1 MSVLVAAA
9 AADQA
14 APLIE
19 SLRAADVAA
28 QWVVDGPN
36 LVPDALQAE
45 ADALLWLCDRA
56 DATVVDRLA
65 ALQTARAMP
74 VAWVCA
80 APVDDATL
88 AAALDAGVHALRIG
102 PAADAQA
109 LLRVARARF
118 AHELRLKSALDAAE
132 RALQERKLVDRAKGI
147 LMRGRAMS
155 EDQAFSV
162 LRAAS
167 MQANQRV
174 GEVSGRVIEAARHAD
189 AVNRAGQLR
198 MLSQRL
204 VKLAAL
210 RAAGI
215 EPADTR
221 ARLDASVER
230 AEQQIEA
237 LRRSLAGS
245 PTQSAHE
252 SVMASWQA
260 LRDALHKRPE
270 REELADFDR
279 LAEALLRD
287 ADALTAAVEAQG
299 LTTTLH
305 VVNLCG
311 RQRMLAQ
318 RIAKQALLG
327 SLLRGDAAAAAQRAA
342 VDTDTEFQRAL
353 SALAALPIATPE
365 IRDALARAERSW
377 QQLRGALP
385 QAQAVGGRRTLA
397 HASETLLELFD
408 ELTARYEHSL
418 QVILG

>member
-1 MSVLVAAA
+1 MSVLII
-9 AADQA
+9 AADAAQA

-19 SLRAADVAA
+19 ALRAADMVAR
-28 QWVVDGPN
+28 WVADGPN

-45 ADALLWLCDRA
+45 PEALLWLCEMA
-56 DATVVDRLA
+56 DAGVVERLS
-65 ALQTARAMP
+65 ALQAAHPMP
-74 VAWVCA
+74 VALVCTA
-80 APVDDATL
+80 SIDDPTL
-88 AAALDAGVHALRIG
+88 AAALGAGVHALELG
-102 PAADAQA
+102 PAHNPQG

-118 AHELRLKSALDAAE
+118 AHERGLKAALDAAE
-132 RALQERKLVDRAKGI
+132 RTLHERKLVDRAKGI

-162 LRAAS
+162 LRTAS

-174 GEVSGRVIEAARHAD
+174 GEVSERVIEAARHAD

-210 RAAGI
+210 RAAAV

-221 ARLDASVER
+221 TRLDASVER
-230 AEQQIEA
+230 AEQQIDA
-237 LRRSLAGS
+237 LRRSLAAS
-245 PTQSAHE
+245 PAHVTLE
-252 SVMASWQA
+252 PVATSWQA
-260 LRDALHKRPE
+260 LHEALHKRPE
-270 REELADFDR
+270 RESLADFDA

-327 SLLRGDAAAAAQRAA
+327 TLLRGDAALAAQRAA
-342 VDTDTEFQRAL
+342 VDTDAEFQRAL
-353 SALAALPIATPE
+353 SALAALPISTPE
-365 IRDALARAERSW
+365 IRDALERADRSW

-385 QAQAVGGRRTLA
+385 QAQTTTGRRTLA
-397 HASETLLELFD
+397 HTSETLLELFD

>member
-1 MSVLVAAA
+1 MSVLVV
-9 AADQA
+9 AADPDRA
-14 APLIE
+14 APWVE
-19 SLRAADVAA
+19 ALRGADIGARYI
-28 QWVVDGPN
+28 VDGPN
-36 LVPDALQAE
+36 LVPDALRARPE
-45 ADALLWLCDRA
+45 ALLWQCDPA
-56 DATVVDRLA
+56 DAGVVERLT
-65 ALQTARAMP
+65 ALQAARAIP
-74 VAWVCA
+74 VALVCT
-80 APVDDATL
+80 APIDDATL
-88 AAALDAGVHALRIG
+88 AAVLSAGVHALRLG
-102 PAADAQA
+102 PAPDPLA
-109 LLRVARARF
+109 LLRVARAHF
-118 AHELRLKSALDAAE
+118 AHEQGLKAALEAAE
-132 RALQERKLVDRAKGI
+132 RTLQERKLVDRAKGI

-155 EDQAFSV
+155 EDQAFGV
-162 LRAAS
+162 LRTAS

-174 GEVSGRVIEAARHAD
+174 GEVSERVIEAARHAD

-210 RAAGI
+210 RAAAI

-230 AEQQIEA
+230 AEQQIES

-245 PTQSAHE
+245 PTQAAFE
-252 SVMASWQA
+252 SVVASWQS
-260 LRDALHKRPE
+260 LREALHKRPE
-270 REELADFDR
+270 RESLADFDL

-287 ADALTAAVEAQG
+287 ADALTAAVQAQG
-299 LTTTLH
+299 LTTTLQ

-318 RIAKQALLG
+318 RLAKQALLG
-327 SLLRGDAAAAAQRAA
+327 TLLRGDAAAAAQRAA
-342 VDTDTEFQRAL
+342 VDTDAEFQRAL
-353 SALAALPIATPE
+353 SALTALPIVTPE
-365 IRDALARAERSW
+365 IRAALERADRSW

-385 QAQAVGGRRTLA
+385 QAQTTGGRRTLA

>member
-1 MSVLVAAA
+1 
-9 AADQA
+9 
-14 APLIE
+14 
-19 SLRAADVAA
+19 
-28 QWVVDGPN
+28 
-36 LVPDALQAE
+36 
-45 ADALLWLCDRA
+45 
-56 DATVVDRLA
+56 
-65 ALQTARAMP
+65 
-74 VAWVCA
+74 
-80 APVDDATL
+80 
-88 AAALDAGVHALRIG
+88 
-102 PAADAQA
+102 
-109 LLRVARARF
+109 
-118 AHELRLKSALDAAE
+118 
-132 RALQERKLVDRAKGI
+132 
-147 LMRGRAMS
+147 
-155 EDQAFSV
+155 
-162 LRAAS
+162 
-167 MQANQRV
+167 
-174 GEVSGRVIEAARHAD
+174 VIEAARHAD

-252 SVMASWQA
+252 SVVASWQA

>member
-1 MSVLVAAA
+1 MSVLVVASG
-9 AADQA
+9 ADQA
-14 APLIE
+14 APLVE
-19 SLRAADVAA
+19 ALRAADKVA
-28 QWVVDGPN
+28 QWVADGPN

-45 ADALLWLCDRA
+45 PEALLWLCDRA
-56 DATVVDRLA
+56 DAGVAERLA
-65 ALQTARAMP
+65 ALQAARAIP
-74 VAWVCA
+74 VALVCA
-80 APVDDATL
+80 ESIDDATL
-88 AAALDAGVHALRIG
+88 AAVLGAGVHALVLG
-102 PAADAQA
+102 PVPLPQA

-118 AHELRLKSALDAAE
+118 AHEQGLKAALDAAE
-132 RALQERKLVDRAKGI
+132 RTLQERKLVDRAKGI

-162 LRAAS
+162 LRTAS

-174 GEVSGRVIEAARHAD
+174 GEVSERVIEAARHAD

-221 ARLDASVER
+221 ARLEASVER

-237 LRRSLAGS
+237 LRRSLADS
-245 PTQSAHE
+245 PTRDALE
-252 SVMASWQA
+252 SVVASWQA
-260 LRDALHKRPE
+260 LRETLGKRLE
-270 REELADFDR
+270 RDGLAGFDL

-327 SLLRGDAAAAAQRAA
+327 TLLRGDAATAAQRAA
-342 VDTDTEFQRAL
+342 VDTDAEFQHAL

-365 IRDALARAERSW
+365 IRDALERADRSW

-385 QAQAVGGRRTLA
+385 QAQATAGRRTLA

>member
-1 MSVLVAAA
+1 MSVLII
-9 AADQA
+9 AADAAQA

-19 SLRAADVAA
+19 ALRDAGVAA
-28 QWVVDGPN
+28 RSVADGPN
-36 LVPDALQAE
+36 LVPDALQAAPE
-45 ADALLWLCDRA
+45 ALLWLCEIA
-56 DATVVDRLA
+56 DAGVIERLS
-65 ALQTARAMP
+65 ALQAAQAMP
-74 VAWVCA
+74 VALVCTA
-80 APVDDATL
+80 SIDDVTL
-88 AAALDAGVHALRIG
+88 AAALAAGVHALDLG
-102 PAADAQA
+102 QAQNPQG

-118 AHELRLKSALDAAE
+118 AHEQGLKAARDAAE
-132 RALQERKLVDRAKGI
+132 RTLQERKLVDRAKGI

-155 EDQAFSV
+155 EEQAFSV
-162 LRAAS
+162 LRTAS
-167 MQANQRV
+167 MQAKQRV
-174 GEVSGRVIEAARHAD
+174 GEVSERVIEAAWHAD

-210 RAAGI
+210 RAAAV

-237 LRRSLAGS
+237 LRRSLAAS
-245 PTQSAHE
+245 PTRLALE
-252 SVMASWQA
+252 SVAGSWQA
-260 LRDALHKRPE
+260 LREALHKRPE
-270 REELADFDR
+270 REGLADFDA

-287 ADALTAAVEAQG
+287 ADALTAAIEAQG

-327 SLLRGDAAAAAQRAA
+327 SLLRGDAALAAQRAA
-342 VDTDTEFQRAL
+342 VDTDAEFQRAL

-365 IRDALARAERSW
+365 IRDALDRADRSW
-377 QQLRGALP
+377 QQLRGALS
-385 QAQAVGGRRTLA
+385 QAQGTTGRRTLA
-397 HASETLLELFD
+397 HTSETLLELFD